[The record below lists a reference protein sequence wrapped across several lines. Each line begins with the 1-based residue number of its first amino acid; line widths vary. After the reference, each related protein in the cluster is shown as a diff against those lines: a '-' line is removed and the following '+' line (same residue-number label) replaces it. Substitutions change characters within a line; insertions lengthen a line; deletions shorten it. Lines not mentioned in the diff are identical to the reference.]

1 MIEIQHISKT
11 FNKGKEDEVKA
22 LTDISITINKGEF
35 VIIIGSNGSG
45 KSTFF
50 NIIQGTEHP
59 TLGKVFI
66 NNNDITN
73 LEEYK
78 RSKLVSRIFQN
89 PGHGTAPDL
98 SIGEN
103 FRLAALRT
111 KSKTLQIG
119 NNKEFKKLIKDK
131 IASLG
136 MGLENKID
144 QPMGSLSGGQRQALT
159 LLMSVMDDTNVLL
172 MDEPTAALDPK
183 SAQIILQIADKMN
196 KEMGLTILLVT
207 HSLRDAHQYGN
218 RLLQFKEGAI
228 VRDIKSSEK
237 SNLTLPDLYNWF

>member
-1 MIEIQHISKT
+1 MLRKELSIFSFRDLLEYYPLRHIDKT
-11 FNKGKEDEVKA
+11 KVEKIGALQYDSDYVQVAGKLVDMQM
-22 LTDISITINKGEF
+22 LGE
-35 VIIIGSNGSG
+35 
-45 KSTFF
+45 
-50 NIIQGTEHP
+50 
-59 TLGKVFI
+59 
-66 NNNDITN
+66 
-73 LEEYK
+73 K
-78 RSKLVSRIFQN
+78 RSKRLVAHLNDGTGIIELVWFQ
-89 PGHGTAPDL
+89 GI
-98 SIGEN
+98 SWVE
-103 FRLAALRT
+103 
-111 KSKTLQIG
+111 KTLQIG

-228 VRDIKSSEK
+228 IRDIKSNEK
-237 SNLTLPDLYNWF
+237 SSLTLPDLYNWF